1 MEPNRGQ
8 NHNPN
13 HKLNRLFGSCRN
25 AFCPTFPK
33 SCLAPPLLKVEV
45 GRKKCLCN
53 TMTII
58 EQIIQCIFQNFAN
71 PLFEP
76 IIIDK
81 QIIRIFN
88 KLIDKL
94 DKHEINTKLLK
105 EAKRN
110 IESFPDDLFSTN
122 ILKSNVIRFL
132 NVLIKNSRANRRKI
146 KGLKTDIEDI
156 ENKYTKLQEDYT
168 KLKKSKQS
176 TNVILDTNS
185 SKLMREAT
193 TIFVSIS

>member
-1 MEPNRGQ
+1 
-8 NHNPN
+8 
-13 HKLNRLFGSCRN
+13 
-25 AFCPTFPK
+25 
-33 SCLAPPLLKVEV
+33 
-45 GRKKCLCN
+45 
-53 TMTII
+53 MTII

>member
-1 MEPNRGQ
+1 MS
-8 NHNPN
+8 
-13 HKLNRLFGSCRN
+13 L
-25 AFCPTFPK
+25 
-33 SCLAPPLLKVEV
+33 
-45 GRKKCLCN
+45 
-53 TMTII
+53 I
-58 EQIIQCIFQNFAN
+58 EQIIQCIFQNFMN

-76 IIIDK
+76 IIIDNHVL
-81 QIIRIFN
+81 RIFSSF
-88 KLIDKL
+88 IDKL
-94 DKHEINTKLLK
+94 DKHKINTKLLK

-156 ENKYTKLQEDYT
+156 ENKYTKLKQDYT

>member
-1 MEPNRGQ
+1 
-8 NHNPN
+8 
-13 HKLNRLFGSCRN
+13 
-25 AFCPTFPK
+25 
-33 SCLAPPLLKVEV
+33 
-45 GRKKCLCN
+45 
-53 TMTII
+53 MTLI
-58 EQIIQCIFQNFAN
+58 EQIIMCIFENFTN

-76 IIIDK
+76 IIIDN
-81 QIIRIFN
+81 QVLRIFSSF
-88 KLIDKL
+88 IDKL
-94 DKHEINTKLLK
+94 EKHKINTKILK
-105 EAKRN
+105 EAKKT
-110 IESFPDDLFSTN
+110 IEKFPDDLFSTN

-168 KLKKSKQS
+168 KLEKSKQS
-176 TNVILDTNS
+176 TNLILDTNS